1 MVIEKGKSYGDS
13 IGSPVRIFS
22 KAGAK
27 DGLQVRID
35 DKLSRIAKGSEFQG
49 DDTLKDLVGY
59 LALLATERSLDFPAT
74 YSVPAAKRYNTEEDI
89 HCCEFGLPIALRYA
103 DDQMCGDFKCLC
115 KKGKGKPWHSRVH
128 KA

>member
-59 LALLATERSLDFPAT
+59 LALLATDNEKQPGESPVKPGFFGPGRCYYGNVTALQYMFLCDLDT
-74 YSVPAAKRYNTEEDI
+74 CHCEDAPDSEWSKE
-89 HCCEFGLPIALRYA
+89 CQLTGRLPNH
-103 DDQMCGDFKCLC
+103 D
-115 KKGKGKPWHSRVH
+115 
-128 KA
+128 

>member
-59 LALLATERSLDFPAT
+59 LALLATDQEPKQIYRSLADISA
-74 YSVPAAKRYNTEEDI
+74 VRQQDALAAQVQGAGYRGI
-89 HCCEFGLPIALRYA
+89 
-103 DDQMCGDFKCLC
+103 
-115 KKGKGKPWHSRVH
+115 
-128 KA
+128 

>member
-59 LALLATERSLDFPAT
+59 LALLATDRADAKDEIATMESIKLQSLHGPGCRCQTCDFYRQQVSLAGPQ
-74 YSVPAAKRYNTEEDI
+74 
-89 HCCEFGLPIALRYA
+89 GLGAG
-103 DDQMCGDFKCLC
+103 C
-115 KKGKGKPWHSRVH
+115 RV
-128 KA
+128 K

>member
-59 LALLATERSLDFPAT
+59 LALLATDNE
-74 YSVPAAKRYNTEEDI
+74 KR
-89 HCCEFGLPIALRYA
+89 P
-103 DDQMCGDFKCLC
+103 
-115 KKGKGKPWHSRVH
+115 GKSSARVCAGGKPVGKKYIIKSIGVSGLCDDLDCNCALKPYPKWV
-128 KA
+128 KALGVSGR